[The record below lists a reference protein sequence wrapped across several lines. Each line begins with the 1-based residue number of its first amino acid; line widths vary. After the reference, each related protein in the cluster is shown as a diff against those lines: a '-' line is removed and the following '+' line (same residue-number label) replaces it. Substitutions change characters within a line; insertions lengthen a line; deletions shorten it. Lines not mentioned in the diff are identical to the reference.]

1 MADGCHF
8 LDHNI
13 KCAWML
19 YHVLRVMNVLVLK
32 RIYSFIKTAVWSRL
46 WCKTARYSARWAGV
60 SFQRGTPEGASIQ
73 VSLCHQTLSHTK
85 TEPMTTATCE
95 RAAHLLYVLEKGLSE
110 CWVSG
115 KHFFCHSW
123 FTHSVLSVPDC
134 IANTSC
140 HVTPSHSPVWTLATL
155 RSCTSAGSGLP
166 AVFFLAFRGD
176 HKNTRTWY
184 SMSSHENLPVPSHK
198 DSTMYFYF

>member
-1 MADGCHF
+1 MYKCICITYYITKSSWLRVLKIMADGCHF

-73 VSLCHQTLSHTK
+73 VSLCHQTLTSHQNRTHDNSNLW
-85 TEPMTTATCE
+85 TCSSFTL
-95 RAAHLLYVLEKGLSE
+95 RIRKRPLRVLSE
-110 CWVSG
+110 RQ
-115 KHFFCHSW
+115 
-123 FTHSVLSVPDC
+123 TLLLSQLIYSLC
-134 IANTSC
+134 FI
-140 HVTPSHSPVWTLATL
+140 
-155 RSCTSAGSGLP
+155 SAWLH
-166 AVFFLAFRGD
+166 R
-176 HKNTRTWY
+176 
-184 SMSSHENLPVPSHK
+184 
-198 DSTMYFYF
+198 